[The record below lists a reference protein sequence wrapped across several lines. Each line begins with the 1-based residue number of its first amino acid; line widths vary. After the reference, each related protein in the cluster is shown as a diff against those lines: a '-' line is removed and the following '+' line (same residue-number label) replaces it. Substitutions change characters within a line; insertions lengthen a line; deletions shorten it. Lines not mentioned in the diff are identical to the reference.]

1 MKGVNAITNWF
12 KSLSQDKQ
20 TLFNVKLKKELN
32 NIAKNADEN
41 KPSEL
46 KIIEG
51 LPNISDEITEEEKLV
66 IKAEELRLAKE
77 GE

>member
-1 MKGVNAITNWF
+1 M
-12 KSLSQDKQ
+12 
-20 TLFNVKLKKELN
+20 KKELN

-41 KPSEL
+41 KTSEL

-51 LPNISDEITEEEKLV
+51 LPKISDEITEEEKLA